1 MRRFQL
7 FSLIFCF
14 QLTMLAQ
21 PLKRVSPESVGMSS
35 ALLHNADV
43 PIQAS
48 IDAGEIPGAVL
59 AVVRHGKMAYIQ
71 AYGNKQIYP
80 TKEAMTKETIFDMA
94 SCSKCMGTTMC
105 VMKLLETGRIRL
117 LDPVSR
123 YIPGFQDWQ
132 PKDGGEKTTI
142 RIEDLLTHTSG
153 LLPYANATDLS
164 RKYGAP
170 NPAGLKEYICTCRK
184 DFEPKTGMQY
194 SCINFIT
201 LQYIVEKITGQTLRQ
216 FARENVFGPLKMNHT
231 DYLPCA
237 PDANGVWKNTDEPVW
252 ASLMPDQDWR
262 AIVAP
267 TTKQP
272 DGSVLRGMVHDPL
285 ARIMNGGI
293 SGNAGVFS
301 NADDIAILCAAL
313 LNGGEWNGARVLSP
327 LTVEAMRTVPRS
339 VSKFG
344 RALGWDCFSPYA
356 SNNGDLFSNQTF
368 SHTGFT
374 GTSIVIDPVNDCAVI
389 LLVNAVHPEEGR
401 SSMIRLR
408 SVVSNAVAGAILVKG

>member
-1 MRRFQL
+1 MNRI
-7 FSLIFCF
+7 IFFTLVIC
-14 QLTMLAQ
+14 LHLSILAQ
-21 PLKRVSPESVGMSS
+21 PLKRTSPESVGMSS

-71 AYGNKQIYP
+71 AYGNRQIYP
-80 TKEAMTKETIFDMA
+80 TKEPMTIETIFDMA

-105 VMKLLETGRIRL
+105 VMKLLETGRLRL

-132 PKDGGEKTTI
+132 SKDGGEKTTI

-153 LLPYANATDLS
+153 LLPYANATELA
-164 RKYGAP
+164 RKYGSP
-170 NPAGLKEYICTCRK
+170 NPEGMKEYICTCRK
-184 DFEPKTGMQY
+184 DFEPKTGLQY

-201 LQYIVEKITGQTLRQ
+201 LQYIVEKITGQSLRDY
-216 FARENVFGPLKMNHT
+216 ARENVFGPLKMNHT

-237 PDANGVWKNTDEPVW
+237 PDTNGVWNNTTEPVW
-252 ASLMPDQDWR
+252 ASLMPGQDWR
-262 AIVAP
+262 SIVAP
-267 TTKQP
+267 TTKQA

-301 NADDIAILCAAL
+301 NADDIGILCAAL

-327 LTVEAMRTVPRS
+327 LTVKTMRTVPQS

-356 SNNGDLFSNQTF
+356 SNNGDFFSRQTF

-374 GTSIVIDPVNDCAVI
+374 GTSIVIDPENDCAVI

-408 SVVSNAVAGAILVKG
+408 SVVSNAVAGAILKK

>member
-1 MRRFQL
+1 MSRF
-7 FSLIFCF
+7 FAFTLIFCL
-14 QLTMLAQ
+14 QLPIMAQ

-35 ALLHNADV
+35 SLLHYADV

-71 AYGNKQIYP
+71 AYGNRQVYP
-80 TKEAMTKETIFDMA
+80 TQEAMTTETIFDMA
-94 SCSKCMGTTMC
+94 SCSKSMGTAMC
-105 VMKLLETGRIRL
+105 VMKLIETGQLRL

-123 YIPGFQDWQ
+123 YIPDFQDWQ

-142 RIEDLLTHTSG
+142 RIADLLTHTSG
-153 LLPYANATDLS
+153 LLPYANATELAK
-164 RKYGAP
+164 KYGSP
-170 NPAGLKEYICTCRK
+170 NPEGLKEYICSCRK
-184 DFEPKTGMQY
+184 DFEPKTGFQY

-201 LQYIVEKITGQTLRQ
+201 LQYIIEKITGKSLRQ
-216 FARENVFGPLKMNHT
+216 FARECVFGPLKMNHT

-237 PDANGVWKNTDEPVW
+237 PDVNGVWRNTDEPAW
-252 ASLMPDQDWR
+252 ASLMPNQDWR
-262 AIVAP
+262 SIVAP
-267 TTKQP
+267 TTKQA

-301 NADDIAILCAAL
+301 NADDIGILCAAL
-313 LNGGEWNGARVLSP
+313 MNGGEWNGTRVLSP
-327 LTVEAMRTVPRS
+327 LTVETMRTVPRS

-356 SNNGDLFSNQTF
+356 SNKGDLFSDQTF

-374 GTSIVIDPVNDCAVI
+374 GTSIVIDPENDCAVI
-389 LLVNAVHPEEGR
+389 LLVNAVHPTEGR
-401 SSMIRLR
+401 SSMVRLR
-408 SVVSNAVAGAILVKG
+408 SVVSNAVAGAILDRD

>member
-1 MRRFQL
+1 MRL
-7 FSLIFCF
+7 F
-14 QLTMLAQ
+14 LTCTLTFILLVPALAQ
-21 PLKRVSPESVGMSS
+21 PLKRTSPESVGMSPT
-35 ALLHNADV
+35 LLHNADV
-43 PIQAS
+43 AIQAS

-59 AVVRHGKMAYIQ
+59 AVVRHGKMAYIK
-71 AYGNKQIYP
+71 AYGYRQVYP
-80 TKEAMTKETIFDMA
+80 TKEEMTVETIFDMA
-94 SCSKCMGTTMC
+94 SCSKSMGTAMS
-105 VMKLLETGRIRL
+105 VMKLIETGRIRL

-132 PKDGGEKTTI
+132 AKDGGEKVTI

-153 LLPYANATDLS
+153 LLPYASATELAK
-164 RKYGAP
+164 KYGAP
-170 NPAGLKEYICTCRK
+170 NPEGMREYICTCRK
-184 DFEPKTGMQY
+184 DFRPKSDFQY

-201 LQYIVEKITGQTLRQ
+201 LQYIVEKITGQSLRD
-216 FARENVFGPLKMNHT
+216 FARENIFGPLNMNHT

-237 PDANGVWKNTDEPVW
+237 PDADGIWRNTAEPVW
-252 ASLMPDQDWR
+252 ASLMPGKDWR
-262 AIVAP
+262 SIVAP
-267 TTKQP
+267 TTKQK

-339 VSKFG
+339 VSSLG

-356 SNNGDLFSNQTF
+356 SNNGDLFSRQTF

-408 SVVSNAVAGAILVKG
+408 SVVSNAVAGSILKM